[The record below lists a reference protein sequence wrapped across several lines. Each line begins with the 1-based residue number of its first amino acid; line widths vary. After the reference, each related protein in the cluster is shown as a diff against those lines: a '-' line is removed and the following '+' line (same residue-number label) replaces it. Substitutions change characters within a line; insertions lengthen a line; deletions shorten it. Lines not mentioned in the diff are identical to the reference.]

1 MDIRTEYED
10 TNDILHHITPFVP
23 GLGDAHN
30 EAVAAMAGLGN
41 GDAPADVAGASADVD
56 LDNLVGADGA
66 GRFCTLADIVTVR
79 SSYGQV
85 LQQSLVGC

>member
-10 TNDILHHITPFVP
+10 SNDILHHISPFVP

-30 EAVAAMAGLGN
+30 EAVVAMAGLGN
-41 GDAPADVAGASADVD
+41 GDAPAAASADAD
-56 LDNLVGADGA
+56 LDNLVVADGA

-85 LQQSLVGC
+85 LHQSSVGC